1 MQDEAKNAGGTVQG
15 IRGYGPGKFDTIVDS
30 YVYHVTLE
38 GVDSEVGDVQDMGWF
53 GVMGGKDLLAAVERA
68 ASEEGDKLTPEEK
81 ELFKDDGGVIISEDG
96 QGFVSVDYFNTKAEL
111 DQKWSEIEDEA
122 ETFYTDNPDDSDEAL
137 DELSGELDKLTEKI
151 SSLNGESMCEAKKS
165 RRAKKNK
172 RGRKGKPS
180 PRRGK
185 RKH

>member
-1 MQDEAKNAGGTVQG
+1 M
-15 IRGYGPGKFDTIVDS
+15 
-30 YVYHVTLE
+30 
-38 GVDSEVGDVQDMGWF
+38 
-53 GVMGGKDLLAAVERA
+53 
-68 ASEEGDKLTPEEK
+68 
-81 ELFKDDGGVIISEDG
+81 
-96 QGFVSVDYFNTKAEL
+96 SVDYFNTKAEL

-151 SSLNGESMCEAKKS
+151 SGLNGESMCEAKKS
-165 RRAKKNK
+165 RRTKKNK